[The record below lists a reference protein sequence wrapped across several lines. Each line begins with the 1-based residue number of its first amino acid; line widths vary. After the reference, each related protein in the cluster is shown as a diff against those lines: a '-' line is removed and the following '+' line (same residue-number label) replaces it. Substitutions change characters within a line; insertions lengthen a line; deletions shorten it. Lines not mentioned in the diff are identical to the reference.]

1 MSNFITVLMISTIV
15 GLPQSFDPQPQ
26 IMQQRDP
33 EQIQSS
39 QSGSVFISLNP
50 DPIKVTHHNYDDQ
63 NTDDISPKRGD
74 GRREN
79 LITE

>member
-15 GLPQSFDPQPQ
+15 GLPHSFDPQPQ

-50 DPIKVTHHNYDDQ
+50 DPIKVT
-63 NTDDISPKRGD
+63 TDDISPKRGD

-79 LITE
+79 

>member
-39 QSGSVFISLNP
+39 
-50 DPIKVTHHNYDDQ
+50 
-63 NTDDISPKRGD
+63 DISPKRGD

-79 LITE
+79 